1 MTVHDRRAPLVVR
14 PETWAGTDV
23 FCIREMERIVFNGK
37 FARRVIEE
45 NEFSNVEMKERGYI
59 RELFGPKPVLD
70 RLL

>member
-14 PETWAGTDV
+14 ETWAGTDV
-23 FCIREMERIVFNGK
+23 FCIREMERIVFIGE